1 MNKKWAWSKVQ
12 NIFTA
17 LFYLKPEDMLGW
29 TERENGYNR
38 QSCFF
43 LLSKM
48 RCLPFKNEDSEM
60 LTCLF
65 FLSNLL
71 SLLLLRSFLC
81 LSLPFL
87 CLLSIFSASSS
98 LESTTTF
105 SQIERKPWGEKLEIE
120 QKISSYKFD
129 WTSANIPCGNK
140 SFTFE
145 VRKQLSFI
153 MLKACIVKSKCLVQ
167 LCP

>member
-1 MNKKWAWSKVQ
+1 MNKKQAWSKVQ

-17 LFYLKPEDMLGW
+17 LFYLRPEDMLGW

-105 SQIERKPWGEKLEIE
+105 SQIERKPWGENSKLNKKSAAINLTGHQRTFRAEIRALPLKLE
-120 QKISSYKFD
+120 SSYHLSSWRPVLSKA
-129 WTSANIPCGNK
+129 SA
-140 SFTFE
+140 
-145 VRKQLSFI
+145 
-153 MLKACIVKSKCLVQ
+153 
-167 LCP
+167 